1 MDLIPRKIIVSLIYF
16 FALVGCFSSPDLPT
30 PEKLGG
36 KERTRII
43 TGKQA
48 AQVVNKMHGQSVATA
63 ANVIAEYGWE
73 KKDFLYVTY
82 YADQKEAEKAFDL
95 MIKKM
100 ASAKKGPFFHLMPL
114 GKYENK
120 VYFTMGM
127 GASHYIYSSGRYL
140 LWFQTFQSYGDL
152 LPQQLLEFYP
162 V

>member
-1 MDLIPRKIIVSLIYF
+1 MDLIPRKIITSLIYF
-16 FALVGCFSSPDLPT
+16 FALVGCFSSPDLLT
-30 PEKLGG
+30 PEKLGE

-48 AQVVNKMHGQSVATA
+48 AQVVNKMHGQSVTTA

-73 KKDFLYVTY
+73 KKDLLYVTY

-100 ASAKKGPFFHLMPL
+100 ASAKKGLMPL

-120 VYFTMGM
+120 VYFTLGM
-127 GASHYIYSSGRYL
+127 GASHYIYLSGRYL
-140 LWFQTFQSYGDL
+140 LWFQTFQSFGDL